1 MKTTDL
7 VFWYMN
13 GDKPRAIDV
22 IVEDDDGT
30 QRGLYCGKT
39 GEELA
44 EQYGAEVKVAT
55 TQDYSAAFEAAYRT
69 EPAPVSIERF
79 ESMRDVLP
87 PQDWRRSRGMETFK
101 MQEHTAG
108 RMTLILARHGERCWA
123 FTDLYSLTHDEIVE
137 KIIKAEAA
145 A

>member
-13 GDKPRAIDV
+13 GAMPRAIDV
-22 IVEDDDGT
+22 IVESDDGEY
-30 QRGLYCGKT
+30 RGLYSGKT
-39 GEELA
+39 DEELA

-55 TQDYSAAFEAAYRT
+55 TQDYSDAFEAAYRT
-69 EPAPVSIERF
+69 EPAPVTTEYF
-79 ESMRDVLP
+79 EEMRDVLP

-101 MQEHTAG
+101 LQEHTAG

-123 FTDLYSLTHDEIVE
+123 FTDLCSMIHDEIVE

>member
-30 QRGLYCGKT
+30 QRGLYSGKT
-39 GEELA
+39 DEELA

-55 TQDYSAAFEAAYRT
+55 TQDYSNAFEAAYRT
-69 EPAPVSIERF
+69 EPAPVTTEYF
-79 ESMRDVLP
+79 EEMRDVLP